1 MAETAMNDEAFSKMI
16 NNYFDN
22 DYRERGKVK
31 WNGYFLSDHTS
42 ALKREAQAQNTVPVK
57 LPSMSLTA
65 CQTILRH
72 ASANYEFV
80 TVQQNISDADG
91 NLVPNLTG
99 LVDGFSDLGVYM
111 QDTYIKFEN
120 IRAVVKEE

>member
-1 MAETAMNDEAFSKMI
+1 MAETAMSDEAFSKMI

-42 ALKREAQAQNTVPVK
+42 ALKREAQTQNSVPVK

-65 CQTILRH
+65 CQNILRH

-80 TVQQNISDADG
+80 TVQKNIENTDG
-91 NLVPNLTG
+91 NLVPNVTG
-99 LVDGFSDLGVYM
+99 LVDGFSDLGVYV
-111 QDTYIKFEN
+111 QETYIAFEN

>member
-1 MAETAMNDEAFSKMI
+1 MSDAEFSKMI
-16 NNYFDN
+16 NNYFQN

-42 ALKREAQAQNTVPVK
+42 ALKREAQAKNAVPVK
-57 LPSMSLTA
+57 LAMMSLTA
-65 CQTILRH
+65 CQNILRH

-80 TVQQNISDADG
+80 TIQQNIEDTDG
-91 NLVPNLTG
+91 NLVPNVTG
-99 LVDGFSDLGVYM
+99 LVDGFSDLGVYINES
-111 QDTYIKFEN
+111 YIAFEN

>member
-1 MAETAMNDEAFSKMI
+1 MSDEAFSKMI

-42 ALKREAQAQNTVPVK
+42 ALKREAQTQNSVPVK

-65 CQTILRH
+65 CQNILRH

-80 TVQQNISDADG
+80 TVQKNIENTDG
-91 NLVPNLTG
+91 NLVPNVTG
-99 LVDGFSDLGVYM
+99 LVDGFSDLGVYV
-111 QDTYIKFEN
+111 QETYIAFEN

>member
-1 MAETAMNDEAFSKMI
+1 MAETAMNDEAFSMMI

-42 ALKREAQAQNTVPVK
+42 ALKREAQVQNTVPVK

-99 LVDGFSDLGVYM
+99 LVDGFSDLGVYL

>member
-1 MAETAMNDEAFSKMI
+1 MNDEVFSKMI

-42 ALKREAQAQNTVPVK
+42 ALKREAQAQNNVPVK

-65 CQTILRH
+65 CQAILRH
-72 ASANYEFV
+72 ASANYEFA

-99 LVDGFSDLGVYM
+99 LVDGFSDLGVYV
-111 QDTYIKFEN
+111 QDTYIAFEN
-120 IRAVVKEE
+120 IRAVERVC